1 LNPVISIQPAN
12 ILKEKNNNS
21 THIFHNT
28 KYGWYFICILYFSI
42 SCFSGLQNIKAQSN
56 KPKSFVQ
63 LSGVARNELL
73 DPIPFVNVGIKSKK
87 RGGMSDEKGLYS
99 IVAEKTDTVIF
110 ISLGYKKTG
119 FIIPDTLTSQFLST
133 DIILFA
139 DTVRLKAI
147 KIYPWKTYEE
157 FKVAFMAYKLPT
169 TDLERARK
177 NIEIIQRQILL
188 SISPDAQIA
197 YQNSMMQ
204 NFNRMATRGQTPVNN
219 LLNPFSWA
227 KFIKQLRDGK
237 IKLSNNPDE

>member
-1 LNPVISIQPAN
+1 VISIQPAN
-12 ILKEKNNNS
+12 ILKEYNYNGKS
-21 THIFHNT
+21 ILYNT
-28 KYGWYFICILYFSI
+28 KYRRYFICLIYL
-42 SCFSGLQNIKAQSN
+42 SGLFFGLIEPIDAQSSKGKN
-56 KPKSFVQ
+56 FVQ

-87 RGGMSDEKGLYS
+87 RGAMSDEKGLYS

-110 ISLGYKKTG
+110 VSLGYKKTG
-119 FIIPDTLTSQFLST
+119 FIIPDTLTTQFLST

-157 FKVAFMAYKLPT
+157 FKVAFLAYKLPT
-169 TDLERARK
+169 TDLERAQK
-177 NIEIIQRQILL
+177 NLEIIQRQILL

>member
-1 LNPVISIQPAN
+1 MLS
-12 ILKEKNNNS
+12 KENV
-21 THIFHNT
+21 
-28 KYGWYFICILYFSI
+28 
-42 SCFSGLQNIKAQSN
+42 QAQSGRTKN
-56 KPKSFVQ
+56 LVQ

-73 DPIPFVNVGIKSKK
+73 EPIPFVNVGIKSKR
-87 RGGMSDEKGLYS
+87 RGSMSDEKGLYS
-99 IVAEKTDTVIF
+99 IVAEKTDTVVF
-110 ISLGYKKTG
+110 VSLGFKKTG
-119 FIIPDTLTSQFLST
+119 FIIPDTLTTQFLST

-147 KIYPWKTYEE
+147 RIYPWKTYEE
-157 FKVAFMAYKLPT
+157 FKIAFMAYKLPT
-169 TDLERARK
+169 SDLERAQK
-177 NIEIIQRQILL
+177 NLEIIQRQILL

>member
-1 LNPVISIQPAN
+1 MSIFC
-12 ILKEKNNNS
+12 L
-21 THIFHNT
+21 F
-28 KYGWYFICILYFSI
+28 LLFSI
-42 SCFSGLQNIKAQSN
+42 EIENTQAQTD
-56 KPKSFVQ
+56 KSKNLIQ

-73 DPIPFVNVGIKSKK
+73 EPIPFVNVGIKSKK
-87 RGGMSDEKGLYS
+87 RGAMSDEKGLYS
-99 IVAEKTDTVIF
+99 IVAEKTDTVVF
-110 ISLGYKKTG
+110 MSLGYKKTG
-119 FIIPDTLTSQFLST
+119 FIIPDTLTNQFLST

-227 KFIKQLRDGK
+227 KFIKELKDGK
-237 IKLSNNPDE
+237 IKLSNNPDQ

>member
-1 LNPVISIQPAN
+1 VISTQPDN
-12 ILKEKNNNS
+12 ILKENTNHSVLNLSIAKHS
-21 THIFHNT
+21 T
-28 KYGWYFICILYFSI
+28 YFACLFCLII
-42 SCFSGLQNIKAQSN
+42 SLLPAVENVQAQSGRA
-56 KPKSFVQ
+56 KSLVQ

-73 DPIPFVNVGIKSKK
+73 EPIPYVNVGIKSKR
-87 RGGMSDEKGLYS
+87 RGSMSDEKGLYS
-99 IVAEKTDTVIF
+99 IVAEKTDTVVF
-110 ISLGYKKTG
+110 VSLGYKKTG
-119 FIIPDTLTSQFLST
+119 FIIPDTLTTQFLST

-147 KIYPWKTYEE
+147 RIYPWKTYEE
-157 FKVAFMAYKLPT
+157 FKIAFMAYKLPT
-169 TDLERARK
+169 SDLERAQK
-177 NIEIIQRQILL
+177 NLEIIQRQILL